1 MKEIFEILSEKGL
14 LCMSVRGTV
23 YLYWKTNPEWYDYDE
38 NEKEYLTDK
47 APKEAKES
55 FEKYLALRQK
65 EKETGTKIF

>member
-1 MKEIFEILSEKGL
+1 
-14 LCMSVRGTV
+14 MSVKGTT

-55 FEKYLALRQK
+55 FKKYLTLRQK
-65 EKETGTKIF
+65 EKETGIKIF